1 MLVSYAEGRV
11 RLRFKE
17 LQNKAT
23 AKTVE
28 QYINAIEGIEMVEV
42 KPLTGSILIQYNPT
56 VLPTQVLLQK
66 GLAALNRHGIELEL
80 PAEVLAFVQ

>member
-17 LQNKAT
+17 LQNNAT

-28 QYINAIEGIEMVEV
+28 QYINAIEGIEIVEV

-56 VLPTQVLLQK
+56 ILPTPMLLQK
-66 GLAALNRHGIELEL
+66 GLVALNRYGIELKL
-80 PAEVLAFVQ
+80 PEEVLAFVQ

>member
-11 RLRFKE
+11 RLRFVE
-17 LQNKAT
+17 LQNRAT

-42 KPLTGSILIQYNPT
+42 KPLTGSILIQYNPRL
-56 VLPTQVLLQK
+56 LPTQILLQK
-66 GLAALNRHGIELEL
+66 GLDALKRHGIELNL
-80 PAEVLAFVQ
+80 PAEVLALVQ